1 MILNHNGKDIHIK
14 DWNREKLGSL
24 IVVDTETTFLPFYM
38 TPDLCTMQVY
48 EVGSNNAYL
57 VPKELRLSFFNK
69 HYASTF
75 IFLNAAFDLDVLSKD
90 MEAPKFAYELLDEC
104 RVRDIGILYRLWHLG
119 VVGFVP
125 KKWGMAA
132 QMKHLFNIE
141 IDKET
146 NVRTT
151 FEAYK
156 NKRLSDIPEEYVT
169 YAFKDVFYTAD
180 IYNFLMPR
188 IEQIDKYGTLLS
200 HDIQAKG
207 DLALTH
213 IHKNG
218 IKFDLSKRDSW
229 LACIQADMERCE
241 NIMAS
246 WGFVRGVRGNQD
258 ALERILT
265 TLGISDKLP
274 LTETGKISTKSE
286 DLQSFR
292 DIPFVKAYLD
302 YMEMEKATT
311 FVRNIDTEKVH
322 PKYNLLVNTG
332 RTSCSSPNFQQLP
345 KVGGIREM
353 FIAEEGKTFAIVDYS
368 AIELSTLA
376 QVLYDAYG
384 ESVMRDKINE
394 GVDLHRY
401 YASVMHSCELDAV
414 TKQWRQEAKAA
425 NFGFP
430 GGLGVDT
437 FIEFSRG
444 YGLELSRQQAQ
455 EMKDVWFEAFPEIR
469 NYMQNEQGS
478 IYTRTGRRRNDT
490 TYCAEKNTPF
500 QGLAAD
506 GAKLALYNLDKNGF
520 KIVGFVHDEIVC
532 EIDNDSSSERVLELM
547 GEIMIKS
554 MQQVV
559 PDVRISVEGMLST
572 FYTK

>member
-57 VPKELRLSFFNK
+57 VPQELRLSFFNK
-69 HYASTF
+69 HHASTF
-75 IFLNAAFDLDVLSKD
+75 IFLNAPFDLDVLSKD
-90 MEAPKFAYELLDEC
+90 MEAPQFAYELLDEC

-132 QMKHLFNIE
+132 QMKHLFNVE

-146 NVRTT
+146 DVRTT

-156 NKRLSDIPEEYVT
+156 NKRLSDIPEEYVS

-229 LACIQADMERCE
+229 LASIQKDMERCE

-265 TLGISDKLP
+265 ILDISDSLP

-286 DLQSFR
+286 DLQGFR

-311 FVRNIDTEKVH
+311 FVRNIDTERVH

-332 RTSCSSPNFQQLP
+332 RTSCTSPNVQQLP
-345 KVGGIREM
+345 RVGGIREM
-353 FIAEEGKTFAIVDYS
+353 FIPEKGNVFVDVDYS
-368 AIELSTLA
+368 SIELSTLSE
-376 QVLYDAYG
+376 VLLAEVGYSEMAEAINAGECLHYKTAVSVYG
-384 ESVMRDKINE
+384 KPKELITKEERQFAKIP
-394 GVDLHRY
+394 
-401 YASVMHSCELDAV
+401 
-414 TKQWRQEAKAA
+414 
-425 NFGFP
+425 NFGF
-430 GGLGVDT
+430 GANMGSNTFVDYC
-437 FIEFSRG
+437 RG
-444 YGLELSRQQAQ
+444 YGINITPEFSQEVKELWTNTYP
-455 EMKDVWFEAFPEIR
+455 EMREFWNVPYGLDHV
-469 NYMQNEQGS
+469 
-478 IYTRTGRRRNDT
+478 YTLTGRRRADC
-490 TYCAEKNTPF
+490 TYTALLNTKF

-506 GAKLALYNLDKNGF
+506 GLKLALYELDKKF
-520 KIVGFVHDEIVC
+520 KVVAQVHDQVLVECAEKDASFTLEEVQRIMVAEMKKVVKNVRVSTEGQIVKQWC
-532 EIDNDSSSERVLELM
+532 
-547 GEIMIKS
+547 K
-554 MQQVV
+554 
-559 PDVRISVEGMLST
+559 
-572 FYTK
+572 